1 MSNLSRKHITSV
13 RDNLSWILED
23 IEEDLEEGYIGIKDI
38 KEMLRYAER
47 FCEDLRFIFYDLQDK
62 EDE

>member
-1 MSNLSRKHITSV
+1 MPRKHINGV
-13 RDNLSWILED
+13 RDNLSWIREE
-23 IEEDLEEGYIGIKDI
+23 IEEDLEEGYIGIRDI

-47 FCEDLRFIFYDLQDK
+47 FCEDLRFIFYDLQDE

>member
-1 MSNLSRKHITSV
+1 MSRKHINSV
-13 RDNLSWILED
+13 RDNLRWIREE
-23 IEEDLEEGYIGIKDI
+23 IEEDLEEGYIDIRDI

-47 FCEDLRFIFYDLQDK
+47 FCEDLRFIFEDLQDK

>member
-1 MSNLSRKHITSV
+1 MSRKHIMSV

-23 IEEDLEEGYIGIKDI
+23 IEEDLEEGYIDIKDI
-38 KEMLRYAER
+38 KEMFRYAER
-47 FCEDLRFIFYDLQDK
+47 FCEDLRFIFEDLQDK

>member
-1 MSNLSRKHITSV
+1 MSRKHINSV
-13 RDNLSWILED
+13 RDNLSWIREEIED
-23 IEEDLEEGYIGIKDI
+23 DLRNEYIGIKDI

-47 FCEDLRFIFYDLQDK
+47 FCEDLRFIFEDLQDK

>member
-1 MSNLSRKHITSV
+1 MSRKHITSV
-13 RDNLSWILED
+13 RDNLSWIREE
-23 IEEDLEEGYIGIKDI
+23 IEEDLEEGYIGIRDI

-47 FCEDLRFIFYDLQDK
+47 FCEDLRFIFYDLQDE

>member
-1 MSNLSRKHITSV
+1 MSRKHIMSV
-13 RDNLSWILED
+13 RDNLRWIREG

-38 KEMLRYAER
+38 KEMFRYAER
-47 FCEDLRFIFYDLQDK
+47 FCEDLRFIFYDLQDE